1 VRHPTQK
8 AHQPVVIDDE
18 RSESINR
25 PRKIQHTEENF
36 VAPVFTTGEQK
47 RLNGLSPQRPG
58 SNFETRPRYQEED
71 PISGASLFDR
81 TNKNMADRYNQQAIS
96 TLMYGDPPL
105 REIDTSFFVL
115 PTPELANAMVNRYFN
130 YVSGT
135 TRFLHAPTIEIW
147 NKKVLGSFGS
157 ISRATD
163 DNAQRAVVLMV
174 WAVAHEHIFGG
185 SERKDTDLR

>member
-1 VRHPTQK
+1 
-8 AHQPVVIDDE
+8 
-18 RSESINR
+18 
-25 PRKIQHTEENF
+25 
-36 VAPVFTTGEQK
+36 
-47 RLNGLSPQRPG
+47 
-58 SNFETRPRYQEED
+58 
-71 PISGASLFDR
+71 
-81 TNKNMADRYNQQAIS
+81 MADRYKQQTIP

-115 PTPELANAMVNRYFN
+115 PTPELARAMVNRYFN

-147 NKKVLGSFGS
+147 NKKLLSSFGS

-174 WAVAHEHIFGG
+174 WAVAHEYLFGG